1 MAKIAAQRH
10 RVAHQLLQFLHLGK
24 APFLPPGPDQLVV
37 NTHLENAPRRVGN
50 ERDRT
55 KLLGECGQEFL
66 ARPASP
72 EQPAAKP
79 TISDGNIRRRG
90 DDVVTNFV

>member
-1 MAKIAAQRH
+1 
-10 RVAHQLLQFLHLGK
+10 
-24 APFLPPGPDQLVV
+24 
-37 NTHLENAPRRVGN
+37 
-50 ERDRT
+50 
-55 KLLGECGQEFL
+55 L